1 MINSTVNV
9 YQTKD
14 SLMTPPLERPTEE
27 KRKGS
32 VTFDLPPTP
41 PVAKEKDLLSPSEP
55 IASTCIDICAQ
66 AVPDTMLVALFDRSS
81 EMKELV
87 HHNKV
92 YFQSLEYHLGEK
104 WSRFLNTLYCSRTNM
119 PDVEWI
125 GRISKA
131 LQDVPPLLEKFK
143 ELVGYLGDDDDD
155 DDDNISSYSSEQ
167 YYFSD
172 VDLTRIRDFPERLER
187 FHKSYPQFFINCKQT
202 MDEEQYKIFS
212 NTLFMERAQ
221 VSDYT
226 WESSIYNQLHCW
238 QNILE
243 QLQEIVAYE
252 IEE

>member
-1 MINSTVNV
+1 
-9 YQTKD
+9 
-14 SLMTPPLERPTEE
+14 MTPPLEKPREE

-41 PVAKEKDLLSPSEP
+41 SVEKEKELLSPSEP
-55 IASTCIDICAQ
+55 NAPTSIDICAQ
-66 AVPDTMLVALFDRSS
+66 AVPDNMLVALFDRSS

-87 HHNKV
+87 HHNKA
-92 YFQSLEYHLGEK
+92 YFKSLEHHLGEK
-104 WSRFLNTLYCSRTNM
+104 WSRFLNTLYCERSNM

-131 LQDVPPLLEKFK
+131 LYDVPPLLEKFK

-187 FHKSYPQFFINCKQT
+187 FHTSYPQFFINCKQT
-202 MDEEQYKIFS
+202 MDNEQYTAFTE
-212 NTLFMERAQ
+212 TLFSKRTVMP
-221 VSDYT
+221 DYS